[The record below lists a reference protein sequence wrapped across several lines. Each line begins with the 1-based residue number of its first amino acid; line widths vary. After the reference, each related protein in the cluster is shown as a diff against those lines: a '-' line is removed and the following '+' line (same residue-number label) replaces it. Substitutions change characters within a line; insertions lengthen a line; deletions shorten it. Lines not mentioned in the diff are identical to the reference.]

1 MAGCYGI
8 VVGGL
13 RMSHAVCGMD
23 LHQTVFVAQL
33 FIFLLQKPLLFPF
46 CPRLE
51 RGLGGV
57 KKLPSGCRD
66 GLQEAPTLAGGSSK
80 ATGLRDS

>member
-1 MAGCYGI
+1 MQC
-8 VVGGL
+8 VGRTYTKQYL
-13 RMSHAVCGMD
+13 LLVY
-23 LHQTVFVAQL
+23 LL
-33 FIFLLQKPLLFPF
+33 IFSLQKPLLFPF

-66 GLQEAPTLAGGSSK
+66 GLQEALTLAGGSSK
-80 ATGLRDS
+80 ATGLRGS